1 MKFEIIKVLW
11 LNFLLSLYLCK
22 AEELAYNAE
31 LGSKIENQTSKTS
44 QNLKLLIKGVT
55 KSIKDDRL
63 IQTSTV
69 PYKMTTVS
77 AVPEDI
83 SETVLPDNEDQ
94 INLDS
99 GPSVKESLGLQ
110 KALEW
115 MRDKRLSD
123 YGWGN
128 DTHMVILAKEVSNL
142 FFIIP
147 RINIH
152 TYY

>member
-1 MKFEIIKVLW
+1 MKFEISKVLW
-11 LNFLLSLYLCK
+11 LNFILTIYLCK
-22 AEELAYNAE
+22 AEEFAYNAE
-31 LGSKIENQTSKTS
+31 SGSRIENQTSKTS
-44 QNLKLLIKGVT
+44 QNLKFLTSGIT

-69 PYKMTTVS
+69 AYKMTTVS
-77 AVPEDI
+77 SVPEDT
-83 SETVLPDNEDQ
+83 SETVLPDNEEQ

-115 MRDKRLSD
+115 LRDKRFSD

-128 DTHMVILAKEVSNL
+128 DTHMVILAKEVRRFL
-142 FFIIP
+142 FITLYNTKRP
-147 RINIH
+147 
-152 TYY
+152 T